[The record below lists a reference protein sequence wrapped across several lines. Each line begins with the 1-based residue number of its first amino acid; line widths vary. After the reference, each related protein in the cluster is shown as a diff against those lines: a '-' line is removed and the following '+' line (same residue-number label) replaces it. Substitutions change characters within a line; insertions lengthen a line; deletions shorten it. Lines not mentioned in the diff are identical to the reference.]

1 MRPVLALI
9 VALLAS
15 IPAAGAESRG
25 VRLFLTAGA
34 GLPGGTSAYV
44 FQYNPHPGYVPEG
57 STAGQTLTVDPA
69 AGWDLGAGLIVPL
82 GGALGLRLSFGWSA
96 SPLGGENGPY
106 GMIFKYTNWYYPF
119 WEGVEMTRTESTDWF
134 PTYGTLRQGAAG
146 LDLDVRIPVGRVL
159 ELGLTA
165 GPRLVFASGRMGG
178 LGYTEYM
185 GSSHGALFFR
195 DHIMTLDLPIQA
207 RLGWSAG
214 LEAGVRLSP
223 SLRLFLRGSF
233 QSSGAYEKTPEI
245 RTADIYMGMTPAGAE
260 DLKAI
265 RKALELPVL
274 ALPLRRF
281 AAAAG
286 LAFTL

>member
-1 MRPVLALI
+1 MRPILALGI
-9 VALLAS
+9 ALAAA
-15 IPAAGAESRG
+15 IPATGAESRG
-25 VRLFLTAGA
+25 IRLFLTAGA

-44 FQYNPHPGYVPEG
+44 FQYNPHPEYVPEG
-57 STAGQTLTVDPA
+57 SYAGQTLTVDPG

-82 GGALGLRLSFGWSA
+82 GGVVGLRLSFSWSA

-106 GMIFKYTNWYYPF
+106 EMLFKYTNWYYPF
-119 WEGVEMTRTESTDWF
+119 WDGVEMTRTESTDWF
-134 PTYGTLRQGAAG
+134 PTYGTLRQAAAG
-146 LDLDVRIPVGRVL
+146 LDLDIRVPAGRVL

-178 LGYTEYM
+178 LGYTQYM

-195 DHIMTLDLPIQA
+195 DYIMTLDLPVQA

-233 QSSGAYEKTPEI
+233 QASGAYERAPQI
-245 RTADIYMGMTPAGAE
+245 RTADIYMGMTPAAME

-265 RKALELPVL
+265 REALELPVL
-274 ALPLRRF
+274 TMPQRRF
-281 AAAAG
+281 SSAIG